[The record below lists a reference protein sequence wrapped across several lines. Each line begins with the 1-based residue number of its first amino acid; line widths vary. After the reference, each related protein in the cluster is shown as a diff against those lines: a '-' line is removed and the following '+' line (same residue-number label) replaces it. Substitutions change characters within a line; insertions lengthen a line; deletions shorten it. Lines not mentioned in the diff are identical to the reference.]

1 MILFDCC
8 IVLYLAIVIIIVLS
22 AHAKKKKLR
31 RREESSRFTVKSL
44 VNTHQRVVEE
54 EGASQE
60 EINSIGHRGPQKR
73 IFEGE

>member
-1 MILFDCC
+1 
-8 IVLYLAIVIIIVLS
+8 LYLAIVIIIVLS
-22 AHAKKKKLR
+22 AFAKKKKRLR
-31 RREESSRFTVKSL
+31 RGEESSRFTVKSL